1 MNYFQKAINNFL
13 QIKKYFKVKKNNK
26 IDISTNLKN
35 SKIIIKGDKNLVL
48 IKKSD
53 IKRLKVGI
61 YGENNTLEIYENCML
76 RDTNIIIQGNNLRI
90 IIKNNCEIGGATIV
104 CAGEI
109 VRFR

>member
-1 MNYFQKAINNFL
+1 MFKINLLINFFKIKKFFSSL
-13 QIKKYFKVKKNNK
+13 KNNNIQIKNY
-26 IDISTNLKN
+26 LKN
-35 SKIIIKGDKNLVL
+35 SKIIIKGDRNLVL

-61 YGENNTLEIYENCML
+61 YGKNNTLEIYENCML

>member
-1 MNYFQKAINNFL
+1 MNYFQKTINNFL
-13 QIKKYFKVKKNNK
+13 KIKQYFKIKKNNK

-35 SKIIIKGDKNLVL
+35 SKIIIQGDKNFVL

-61 YGENNTLEIYENCML
+61 YGKNNTLEIYENCML

-90 IIKNNCEIGGATIV
+90 TIKNNCEIGGATI
-104 CAGEI
+104 AYIGATGQ
-109 VRFR
+109 

>member
-1 MNYFQKAINNFL
+1 MNYFQKTINNFL

-35 SKIIIKGDKNLVL
+35 SKIIIKGDKNFIL

-61 YGENNTLEIYENCML
+61 YGENNTLEIYDNCML
-76 RDTNIIIQGNNLRI
+76 RDTNIIIQGNNL
-90 IIKNNCEIGGATIV
+90 
-104 CAGEI
+104 
-109 VRFR
+109 

>member
-35 SKIIIKGDKNLVL
+35 SKIIIKGDRNLIL

-61 YGENNTLEIYENCML
+61 YGENNTLEIYENFML
-76 RDTNIIIQGNNLRI
+76 REPEQPRYYPKITNIMVVSVSR
-90 IIKNNCEIGGATIV
+90 
-104 CAGEI
+104 
-109 VRFR
+109 